1 MRKMNNRILIVE
13 DNASYRKLLAEILEN
28 EGYIVDVTDNSLK
41 ALELLAM
48 NDFSLLITDLYLD
61 GINGIQLAGTAKNII
76 PSIRTVILTGNP
88 QEATEM
94 EAIES
99 EIDLYLSKDKNLI
112 IILKYIENLISSAT
126 VNGRSTVL
134 ESKSEK
140 IAMDLKKFE
149 VTKNGEEIELT
160 PIEFLLLQLFLENK
174 NQRLD
179 RSVIIEHIW
188 GDEEIVPRV
197 VDVHVKNLRDK
208 LRVLSITTIRGYGY
222 KWNER

>member
-1 MRKMNNRILIVE
+1 MRKMSNRILVVE

-134 ESKSEK
+134 E
-140 IAMDLKKFE
+140 
-149 VTKNGEEIELT
+149 
-160 PIEFLLLQLFLENK
+160 
-174 NQRLD
+174 
-179 RSVIIEHIW
+179 
-188 GDEEIVPRV
+188 
-197 VDVHVKNLRDK
+197 
-208 LRVLSITTIRGYGY
+208 
-222 KWNER
+222 